1 MTSKDCGKFI
11 CELRK
16 ENNLTQKELA
26 EKLNVSDKAIS
37 RWETGKGFPD
47 VNSLL
52 ALSEFFGV
60 SVNELLAGKRIEE
73 EKLTEIAEKNV
84 INAIETKEKAVKKK
98 KFQLIICSAI
108 FLILLLPAAIP
119 TFIYLF
125 DIITSNFS
133 FENSTEFIG
142 LLTVAVLLVASGFAI
157 KKGNISL
164 LHSYHYKNV
173 IDREGYCK
181 AMGKGIMLMSVP
193 TFICSLTSLF
203 PSNHFVQVSGTSA
216 LIIGYVITVA
226 LLFKYQ
232 YKYNGGLF

>member
-16 ENNLTQKELA
+16 ENNMTQKELS
-26 EKLNVSDKAIS
+26 KKINVSDKAVS

-52 ALSEFFGV
+52 ALSEFFGI
-60 SVNELLAGKRIEE
+60 SVNELLAGKRIEQ
-73 EKLTEIAEKNV
+73 EKLSEIAEKNV
-84 INAIETKEKAVKKK
+84 INAIETKEKEVKKK
-98 KFQLIICSAI
+98 RAQMFICSAI

-119 TFIYLF
+119 TFAYFF
-125 DIITSNFS
+125 DTIVSSVS
-133 FENSTEFIG
+133 FESVTEFIVM
-142 LLTVAVLLVASGFAI
+142 LTVAILLVASGFAI
-157 KKGNISL
+157 KKGHISL
-164 LHSYHYKNV
+164 LHSYHYRNV
-173 IDREGYCK
+173 VDREGYCK
-181 AMGKGIMLMSVP
+181 VMGKGIILMSIP

-203 PSNHFVQVSGTSA
+203 PSIHFIQVLGTSF
-216 LIIGYVITVA
+216 LIIGYTICIA

>member
-16 ENNLTQKELA
+16 ENNLTQKELS
-26 EKLNVSDKAIS
+26 EKLNVSDKAVS

-60 SVNELLAGKRIEE
+60 SVNALLAGKRIEE

-84 INAIETKEKAVKKK
+84 IQAIETKEKAVKKK
-98 KFQLIICSAI
+98 KLQMIICSAI

-125 DIITSNFS
+125 DIIASNFS

-142 LLTVAVLLVASGFAI
+142 LLTVAILMIASGFAI
-157 KKGNISL
+157 KKGHISL

-181 AMGKGIMLMSVP
+181 AMGKGIVLMSIP
-193 TFICSLTSLF
+193 TFICSLSSLF
-203 PSNHFVQVSGTSA
+203 PSIHFVQVLGTSV
-216 LIIGYVITVA
+216 LVIGYIICA
-226 LLFKYQ
+226 LLLFKYQ

>member
-16 ENNLTQKELA
+16 ENNLTQKELS
-26 EKLNVSDKAIS
+26 EKINVSDKAVS

-60 SVNELLAGKRIEE
+60 SVNELLAGKRLKE
-73 EKLTEIAEKNV
+73 EKLSEIAEKNV
-84 INAIETKEKAVKKK
+84 IQAIETKEKAVKKK
-98 KFQLIICSAI
+98 KLQMIICSAI

-119 TFIYLF
+119 TLIYFF
-125 DIITSNFS
+125 DIIFSRIS
-133 FENSTEFIG
+133 FENFGEFIG
-142 LLTVAVLLVASGFAI
+142 LLTVSALLLASGFAI
-157 KKGNISL
+157 KKGHISL

-173 IDREGYCK
+173 IDRDGYCK
-181 AMGKGIMLMSVP
+181 SMGKGIMLMSIP
-193 TFICSLTSLF
+193 TLICSLTVLF
-203 PSNHFVQVSGTSA
+203 PSVHFVQVSGTAILVTGYIICIA
-216 LIIGYVITVA
+216 LI
-226 LLFKYQ
+226 FKYQ

>member
-16 ENNLTQKELA
+16 EVNLTQKELA

-52 ALSEFFGV
+52 ALSEFFGI
-60 SVNELLAGKRIEE
+60 SVNELLAGKQIEE

-84 INAIETKEKAVKKK
+84 IQAIETKENAVKKK
-98 KFQLIICSAI
+98 KLQMAICIIIFSVVLI
-108 FLILLLPAAIP
+108 PPAIP
-119 TFIYLF
+119 TFIYLA
-125 DIITSNFS
+125 DAIASNIS
-133 FENSTEFIG
+133 FENTSEFIG

-157 KKGNISL
+157 KKGHISL
-164 LHSYHYKNV
+164 LHSYHYRNV
-173 IDREGYCK
+173 VDRDGYCK
-181 AMGKGIMLMSVP
+181 AMGKGIMLMGIP
-193 TFICSLTSLF
+193 TFICSFTALF
-203 PSNHFVQVSGTSA
+203 PSIHFVEVLGTSV
-216 LIIGYVITVA
+216 LITGYIICVT
-226 LLFKYQ
+226 LLFKNQ

>member
-11 CELRK
+11 SDLRK
-16 ENNLTQKELA
+16 EKNLTQKQLS
-26 EKLNVSDKAIS
+26 EKINVSDKAIS

-47 VNSLL
+47 VNSLV

-98 KFQLIICSAI
+98 KLQMIICSAI

-125 DIITSNFS
+125 DMIVSNIS
-133 FENSTEFIG
+133 FENITEFIG
-142 LLTVAVLLVASGFAI
+142 LLAVGVLLVASGFTI
-157 KKGNISL
+157 KKGHISL
-164 LHSYHYKNV
+164 LHSYHYRNV
-173 IDREGYCK
+173 VDRDGYCK
-181 AMGKGIMLMSVP
+181 AMGKGIMFMSIP

-203 PSNHFVQVSGTSA
+203 PAIQFVQALGTTV
-216 LIIGYVITVA
+216 LIIGYIISVA

>member
-16 ENNLTQKELA
+16 ENNLTQKELS
-26 EKLNVSDKAIS
+26 EKLNVSDKAVS

-52 ALSEFFGV
+52 ALSEFFRV

-73 EKLTEIAEKNV
+73 DKLTEIAEKNV
-84 INAIETKEKAVKKK
+84 INAIETKEKVVKKK
-98 KFQLIICSAI
+98 KFQMIICSAI

-125 DIITSNFS
+125 DIITSNIS
-133 FENSTEFIG
+133 FENINEFIG
-142 LLTVAVLLVASGFAI
+142 LLTVAVLFVASGFAI

-164 LHSYHYKNV
+164 LHSYHYRNV
-173 IDREGYCK
+173 VDRDGYCK
-181 AMGKGIMLMSVP
+181 AMGEGIMLMSIP

-203 PSNHFVQVSGTSA
+203 PENHFVQVLGTSV
-216 LIIGYVITVA
+216 LVIGYMINIA
-226 LLFKYQ
+226 LLFKHQ